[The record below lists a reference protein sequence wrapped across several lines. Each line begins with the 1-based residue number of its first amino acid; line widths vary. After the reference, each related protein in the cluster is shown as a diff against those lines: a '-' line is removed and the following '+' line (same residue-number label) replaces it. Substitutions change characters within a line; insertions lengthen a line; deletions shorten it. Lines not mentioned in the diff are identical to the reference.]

1 MIRFGRTRTGMT
13 AKNGISLK
21 RAFTLIELLVVIA
34 IIAILAGLLLPAL
47 SQAKAKGKR
56 IACLNNLRQICIAMI
71 GYANEN
77 NERVVEARNNNVQ
90 VALNDPGV
98 IAANLAGL
106 RVASNGISSIWNC
119 PDRPA
124 RYPIYEASQTP
135 PQWVIGYQYFGGGT
149 NWTNPDFPGPM
160 GGGRSYS
167 PVKLSTSEPHW
178 TLAADMIIKLSAN
191 WTPASGNTRDDNLF
205 DRVPP
210 HLGPHSGKPIGGN
223 HVFIDGSARWARVQD
238 MYFFHCW
245 NWVRNSGRDSYF
257 YQDTKDIDPNSNLG
271 KRLAD
276 LRFTALEK

>member
-1 MIRFGRTRTGMT
+1 MT
-13 AKNGISLK
+13 AKTEVSLK

-56 IACLNNLRQICIAMI
+56 IACLNNLRQICIAMT
-71 GYANEN
+71 GYAGEN
-77 NERVVEARNNNVQ
+77 NERVVEARNNSVQ
-90 VALNDPGV
+90 VALNDPGAT
-98 IAANLAGL
+98 AATLAGL

-124 RYPIYEASQTP
+124 RYPIFESNQTP
-135 PQWVIGYQYFGGGT
+135 PQWVIGYQYFGGIT
-149 NWTNPDFPGPM
+149 NWTNPEFT
-160 GGGRSYS
+160 GGIGRSYS
-167 PVKLSTSEPHW
+167 PVKLSSSEPHW

-191 WTPASGNTRDDNLF
+191 WTPATGNTRDDNLF

-210 HLGPHSGKPIGGN
+210 HQGPHSHKPVGGN

-245 NWVRNSGRDSYF
+245 SPGRNSGRDAYF
-257 YQDTKDIDPNSNLG
+257 YQDTKDIDPTSNFG
-271 KRLAD
+271 KRLPN
-276 LRFTALEK
+276 LRFTVLEK